1 MQGVREEAGREQRR
15 KGGCARSDNE
25 ETGLREKANLVLIEP
40 RSPMPLLPQ
49 IPLRSADPVC
59 GAMVD
64 TRLDPLELEYHG
76 RLFYFCSAKCMQA
89 FTGNPSN
96 YSE

>member
-1 MQGVREEAGREQRR
+1 
-15 KGGCARSDNE
+15 
-25 ETGLREKANLVLIEP
+25 
-40 RSPMPLLPQ
+40 MPLLPQ

-64 TRLDPLELEYHG
+64 TRLDPLKLEYHG